1 MLEREAQLP
10 QLGLHFPLLLL
21 LLLSSSTSWSD
32 CLEMARKSDR
42 NGEHAVAKYWLET
55 ALGRLPDANNAT
67 GTASSEQ
74 KHGKVQILV
83 ASLNMDYRAGAV
95 LYDKVKLYL
104 FSRDFPIQETFGVP

>member
-1 MLEREAQLP
+1 MLEREAQLT
-10 QLGLHFPLLLL
+10 QLRLHFPLLLL
-21 LLLSSSTSWSD
+21 LSSSMSWSD

-95 LYDKVKLYL
+95 LCDKVKLYL
-104 FSRDFPIQETFGVP
+104 FSRDFPIQATFGVP